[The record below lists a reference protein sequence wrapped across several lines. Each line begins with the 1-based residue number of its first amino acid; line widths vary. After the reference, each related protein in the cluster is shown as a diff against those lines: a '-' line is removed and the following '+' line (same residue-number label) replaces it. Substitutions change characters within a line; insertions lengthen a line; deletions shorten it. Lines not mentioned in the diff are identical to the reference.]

1 MTAISE
7 FRTGKAIRFNNDV
20 WIITEFQHVTPGNW
34 RAMVRTK
41 LKNAKTGRV
50 IENTFRMT
58 DEIEEVYLEEKQMQY
73 LYESDGNLYFM
84 DTETYD
90 QTFIPADL
98 LGDQLKFLKEGDMV
112 KILFNEGVAITAE
125 LPNFIEFKVIQADPG
140 VKGDSATNILKYCT
154 IETGAKVQVPLFV
167 KEGDTIKI
175 DTRTGKYLERVA
187 VGR

>member
-58 DEIEEVYLEEKQMQY
+58 DDIEEVFLEEKQMQY

-98 LGDQLKFLKEGDMV
+98 LGEQIKFLKEGDLI

-167 KEGDTIKI
+167 KEGDIIKI

>member
-7 FRTGKAIRFNNDV
+7 FRTGKAIRFNNDI

-50 IENTFRMT
+50 IDNTFRMT
-58 DEIEEVYLEEKQMQY
+58 DDIEEVRLDEKQMQY
-73 LYESDGNLYFM
+73 LYEAEGNLHFM

-90 QTFIPADL
+90 QTFIPSDL
-98 LGDQLKFLKEGDMV
+98 LGDQLKFLKEGDMC
-112 KILFNEGVAITAE
+112 KILFHEGFAITAE
-125 LPNFIEFKVIQADPG
+125 LPNFIQFKVIEAEPG
-140 VKGDSATNILKYCT
+140 VKGDSATNIQKFCT
-154 IETGAKVQVPLFV
+154 IETGTKIQVPLFI
-167 KEGDTIKI
+167 KEGDVIKI

>member
-7 FRTGKAIRFNNDV
+7 FRTGKAIRYNNDV

-50 IENTFRMT
+50 IDNTFRMT
-58 DEIEEVYLEEKQMQY
+58 DEIEEVRLDSKQMQF
-73 LYESDGNLYFM
+73 LYEADDSLHFM
-84 DTETYD
+84 DMETYD

-98 LGDQLKFLKEGDMV
+98 LGDQKKFLKEGEMCS
-112 KILFNEGVAITAE
+112 IQFIEGKAMMAE
-125 LPNFIEFKVIQADPG
+125 LPNFINFKVIQADPG
-140 VKGDSATNILKYCT
+140 VKGDSATNIQKFCT

-167 KEGDTIKI
+167 KEGDVIKI

-187 VGR
+187 VGK

>member
-7 FRTGKAIRFNNDV
+7 FRTGKAIRFNNDI

-50 IENTFRMT
+50 IDNTFRMP
-58 DEIEEVYLEEKQMQY
+58 DDIEEVYLEEKQMQY
-73 LYESDGNLYFM
+73 LYEADGNLHFM
-84 DTETYD
+84 DTTTYD
-90 QTFIPADL
+90 QTFIAADL

-112 KILFNEGVAITAE
+112 KILFNEGIAMTAE

-140 VKGDSATNILKYCT
+140 IKGDSATNILKMCT
-154 IETGAKVQVPLFV
+154 IETGAKIQVPLFV
-167 KEGDTIKI
+167 KEGDVIKI
-175 DTRTGKYLERVA
+175 DTRSGKYLERVA
-187 VGR
+187 LGR